1 MTKSVAKSSRVDIPA
16 SILRRYEKLGY
27 FLAILDITA
36 RLCLLVGMFGC
47 WNARDGHQMK
57 IPGTRIIAIS
67 EKEDVPRSAFLW
79 LWGGLAVPLVA
90 SVGGGSVVTAA
101 Y

>member
-16 SILRRYEKLGY
+16 SILGYEKLGY

-47 WNARDGHQMK
+47 WNARDGHRME

-67 EKEDVPRSAFLW
+67 GKKTSREVLFCGC
-79 LWGGLAVPLVA
+79 WGGLAVPLVA
-90 SVGGGSVVTAA
+90 SVGGGSVVTAS